1 MKKAMIKKLTI
12 FLTSV
17 LVAASSVSAQV
28 ENNATNSVKKDVN
41 VGVMLPLHDIDG
53 DGRRMTEYYQGI
65 LLAVKDLKKEG
76 MNINIRAWNMP
87 IDADPRTTL
96 LQDGTT
102 TCDVIFT
109 PLYTKQVKVLG
120 DFCRAYKIKM
130 VIPFSING
138 NEVDKNPQIYQ
149 VYQSP
154 DEMYTTS
161 IQRVAEDFTQYHPV
175 FIDCNDTT
183 SRKGPFTFGLRKV
196 LEDKG
201 VQYNITNLRSS
212 EEIFAKAFSLTQPN
226 LVILNTGRA
235 PEMRIAMEKL
245 DALVSANRDVNVTL
259 YGYTEW
265 LMYAKA
271 YKDKFA
277 KYNTYIPT
285 NFYYNELSSKTQRF
299 AQDYRTAFHHDMMN
313 ALPHFA
319 ATGYDHAMYF
329 IGGKT
334 QWMQTPLK
342 FVKTTNGGYRNKA
355 FMLIHYKQDGGIDAI
370 QY

>member
-1 MKKAMIKKLTI
+1 MVKNFLI
-12 FLTSV
+12 FLTTF
-17 LVAASSVSAQV
+17 LVVASAAMAQGVQPSAST
-28 ENNATNSVKKDVN
+28 AKNSIN

-53 DGRRMTEYYQGI
+53 DGRRMTEYYQGM
-65 LLAVKDLKKEG
+65 LLAVKELKKEG
-76 MNINIRAWNMP
+76 MNINVRAWNLP
-87 IDADPRTTL
+87 IDADPRATL

-102 TCDVIFT
+102 TCDIIFT

-212 EEIFAKAFSLTQPN
+212 EDMFARSFSLTQPN
-226 LVILNTGRA
+226 LVILNTGRS
-235 PEMRIAMEKL
+235 PEMRIALEKL
-245 DALVSANRDVNVTL
+245 DALVNANRNVSITL
-259 YGYTEW
+259 FGYTEW
-265 LMYAKA
+265 LLYAKFN
-271 YKDKFA
+271 KEKFA

-285 NFYYNELSSKTQRF
+285 NFYYNEMSGNTQRF
-299 AQDYRTAFHHDMMN
+299 AQNYRNAFHHDMMN

-319 ATGYDHAMYF
+319 ATGYDHTMYF

-342 FVKTTNGGYRNKA
+342 FIKTPNGGYRNKA
-355 FMLIHYKQDGGIDAI
+355 FMLIHYKQDGGIDAL

>member
-1 MKKAMIKKLTI
+1 MVKNFLI
-12 FLTSV
+12 FLTTF
-17 LVAASSVSAQV
+17 LVVASAAMAQGVQPSA
-28 ENNATNSVKKDVN
+28 ATAKNSIN

-53 DGRRMTEYYQGI
+53 DGRRMTEYYQGM
-65 LLAVKDLKKEG
+65 LLAVKELKKEG
-76 MNINIRAWNMP
+76 MNINVRAWNLP
-87 IDADPRTTL
+87 IDADPRATL

-102 TCDVIFT
+102 TCDIIFT

-201 VQYNITNLRSS
+201 VQYNITTLRSS
-212 EEIFAKAFSLTQPN
+212 EEMFARSFSLTQPS
-226 LVILNTGRA
+226 
-235 PEMRIAMEKL
+235 P
-245 DALVSANRDVNVTL
+245 
-259 YGYTEW
+259 
-265 LMYAKA
+265 
-271 YKDKFA
+271 
-277 KYNTYIPT
+277 
-285 NFYYNELSSKTQRF
+285 
-299 AQDYRTAFHHDMMN
+299 
-313 ALPHFA
+313 
-319 ATGYDHAMYF
+319 
-329 IGGKT
+329 
-334 QWMQTPLK
+334 
-342 FVKTTNGGYRNKA
+342 
-355 FMLIHYKQDGGIDAI
+355 
-370 QY
+370 

>member
-1 MKKAMIKKLTI
+1 MIKKLTI

-28 ENNATNSVKKDVN
+28 ENNSTNTTKNTVN
-41 VGVMLPLHDIDG
+41 VGVMLPLHDVDG

-76 MNINIRAWNMP
+76 MNVNVRAWNMP

-109 PLYTKQVKVLG
+109 PLYTKQVKVIG

-154 DEMYTTS
+154 DDMYTTS
-161 IQRVAEDFTQYHPV
+161 IQRVAEDFSQYHPV

-212 EEIFAKAFSLTQPN
+212 EEMFAKAFSLTQPN
-226 LVILNTGRA
+226 LVILNTGRS

-245 DALVSANRDVNVTL
+245 DALVSANRDVSITL

-265 LMYAKA
+265 LMYAKF
-271 YKDKFA
+271 YKEKFA
-277 KYNTYIPT
+277 KYNAYIPT
-285 NFYYNELSSKTQRF
+285 NFYYNDLSSKTLRF
-299 AQDYRTAFHHDMMN
+299 AQDYRSAFHHDMMN

>member
-1 MKKAMIKKLTI
+1 MVKNFLI
-12 FLTSV
+12 FLTTF
-17 LVAASSVSAQV
+17 LVVASSAMAQGVQPSA
-28 ENNATNSVKKDVN
+28 ATAKNSIN

-53 DGRRMTEYYQGI
+53 DGRRMTEYYQGM
-65 LLAVKDLKKEG
+65 LLAVKELKKEG
-76 MNINIRAWNMP
+76 VNINVRAWNLP
-87 IDADPRTTL
+87 IDADPRATL

-102 TCDVIFT
+102 TCDIIFT

-212 EEIFAKAFSLTQPN
+212 EEMFARSFSLTQPN
-226 LVILNTGRA
+226 LVILNTGRS
-235 PEMRIAMEKL
+235 PEMRIALEKL
-245 DALVSANRDVNVTL
+245 DALVNANRNVSITL
-259 YGYTEW
+259 FGYTEW
-265 LMYAKA
+265 LLYAKFN
-271 YKDKFA
+271 KEKFA

-285 NFYYNELSSKTQRF
+285 NFYYNEMSGNTQRF
-299 AQDYRTAFHHDMMN
+299 AQNYRNAFHHDMMN
-313 ALPHFA
+313 ALPNFA

-342 FVKTTNGGYRNKA
+342 FIKTPNGGYRNKA
-355 FMLIHYKQDGGIDAI
+355 FMLIHYKQDGGIDAL

>member
-1 MKKAMIKKLTI
+1 MVKKFLI
-12 FLTSV
+12 FITTFV
-17 LVAASSVSAQV
+17 VAVSSATAQV
-28 ENNATNSVKKDVN
+28 EQPSATPIKNAIN
-41 VGVMLPLHDIDG
+41 VGVMLPLHDVDG
-53 DGRRMTEYYQGI
+53 DGRRMTEYYQGM
-65 LLAVKDLKKEG
+65 LLAIKELKKEG
-76 MNINIRAWNMP
+76 MNINVRAWNLP
-87 IDADPRTTL
+87 IDADPRVTL
-96 LQDGTT
+96 LKDGTT
-102 TCDVIFT
+102 TCDIIFT

-138 NEVDKNPQIYQ
+138 NEVDKNQQIYQ

-154 DEMYTTS
+154 DDIYTSS
-161 IQRVAEDFTQYHPV
+161 IQRVAEDFSQYHPV

-196 LEDKG
+196 LENNG

-212 EEIFAKAFSLTQPN
+212 EYMFARAFSLTQPN
-226 LVILNTGRA
+226 LVILNTGRS
-235 PEMRIAMEKL
+235 PEMRIALEKL
-245 DALVSANRDVNVTL
+245 DALVSANRDVNITL
-259 YGYTEW
+259 FGYTEW
-265 LMYAKA
+265 LMYAKY
-271 YKDKFA
+271 YKDKFS
-277 KYNTYIPT
+277 KYNAYIPT
-285 NFYYNELSSKTQRF
+285 TFYYNEMSGRTQRF
-299 AQDYRTAFHHDMMN
+299 AQDYRNAFHHDMMN

-342 FVKTTNGGYRNKA
+342 FVKSSNGGYRNKA
-355 FMLIHYKQDGGIDAI
+355 YMLIHYKQDGGIDAI